1 MTQKTATITPEL
13 RGMGVLVA
21 SLLLLL
27 SLIRGQAHDLGL
39 VGYAVNWFFQVA
51 FGLGSFVIFGY
62 LVWWGWRLLVGRLPE
77 RPKRE
82 LFWFGGFL
90 LSMCVLLNVLAVAWP
105 AVGVFCRPLIHS
117 DAVTHFS
124 PLAYS
129 EVRDPIGGLPL
140 YLLYVDLPIVN
151 LRHLLSG
158 IGTTLVFSATA
169 IASLLGLTDV
179 HLLPLLKSAVKRW
192 RERPKREKKPAPL
205 KPKPKPIARVKLPQ
219 MAPPRPQPQPIAVE
233 PPAATPNR
241 RIRAYDLPAEEMLTE
256 PQKVDLADLKRE
268 LQKQAEVLEETLQN
282 FGIDAKVGDINCGP
296 TIASFEVHP
305 SVGVKVQRIKALEND
320 IALNLQARSIR
331 IIAPIPGKAAVGI
344 EIPNPRPQGV
354 VFKEMLAAYQASK
367 TKCGIPL
374 LLGKAVNGEAVITD
388 LAKMPHLIIA
398 GATGSGK
405 SVCVNAIIMS
415 ILLNMR
421 PDEIRL
427 LMIDPK
433 KVELTP
439 YSRLPHM
446 LAPVV
451 TEPHEACMALNWLV
465 KEMEKRYEICR
476 RVGVRNIAAFNSRK
490 RNIAK
495 EVELE
500 IDIPEHLPYIVG
512 IVDELADLMM
522 ASQSDI
528 ETPITRIAQMARAVG
543 IHLILATQRPSREVI
558 TGLIKAN
565 FPARIAFKVANRIN
579 SQIILDDTG
588 AESLLGNGDMLLLP
602 PGTSNLIRA
611 QGTYVSDADINAVIK
626 HICEQAPTDYQIE
639 SFRDAP
645 ELGSNGPGER
655 DSLYEDALSLVSA
668 TGVASTTYLQRKL
681 KVGYAR
687 AASIMDQLEA
697 NGVIG
702 PQEGAKPRRVL
713 VNED

>member
-13 RGMGVLVA
+13 RGMGVL
-21 SLLLLL
+21 LGTFLLLL
-27 SLIRGQAHDLGL
+27 SLLRGQAHDLGV
-39 VGYAVNWFFQVA
+39 VGFATSWFFQFT
-51 FGLGSFVIFGY
+51 FGLGSFMIVGY
-62 LVWWGWRLLVGRLPE
+62 LVWWSWRMLTGKLPE
-77 RPKRE
+77 RPRRE
-82 LFWFGGFL
+82 LIWFSTLL
-90 LSMCVLLNVLAVAWP
+90 LSVNVLLSVISVAWP
-105 AVGVFCRPLIHS
+105 GVAAFCRPLIYS
-117 DAVTHFS
+117 DTITHVA
-124 PLAYS
+124 PLAYG
-129 EVRDPIGGLPL
+129 EVRYPLGGLPL
-140 YLLYVDLPIVN
+140 YLLYTDLPLIN
-151 LRHLLSG
+151 LRHLLSS
-158 IGTTLVFSATA
+158 IGTTIIFSALA
-169 IASLLGLTDV
+169 AASILALTEIR
-179 HLLPLLKSAVKRW
+179 LLPLLKQALQK
-192 RERPKREKKPAPL
+192 RPKVTLKTPPRRVVLPKVPPPPS
-205 KPKPKPIARVKLPQ
+205 KPKPQQMPTPTPTSTRRV
-219 MAPPRPQPQPIAVE
+219 
-233 PPAATPNR
+233 
-241 RIRAYDLPAEEMLTE
+241 RAYDLPADNMLTE
-256 PQKVDLADLKRE
+256 PQHVDMADLKKE
-268 LQKQAEVLEETLQN
+268 LQKQAQVLEETLQN
-282 FGIDAKVGDINCGP
+282 FGIEAKVGEINCGP

-305 SVGVKVQRIKALEND
+305 SVGVKVQKIKALEND

-344 EIPNPRPQGV
+344 EIPNPKPQGV
-354 VFKEMLAAYQASK
+354 VFKEMLAAYHGSK
-367 TKCGIPL
+367 KKCGIPL

-465 KEMEKRYEICR
+465 KEMENRYEICR
-476 RVGVRNIAAFNSRK
+476 RVGVRNIDSFNCRK
-490 RNIAK
+490 RNVAK
-495 EVELE
+495 EAELE

-602 PGTSNLIRA
+602 PGTANLIRA
-611 QGTYVSDADINAVIK
+611 QGTYVSDNDINSVIA

-639 SFRDAP
+639 NFRDAP
-645 ELGSNGPGER
+645 GMGAQDASER
-655 DSLYEDALSLVSA
+655 DTLYEDALSLVTS
-668 TGVASTTYLQRKL
+668 TGVASTTFLQRKL

-687 AASIMDQLEA
+687 AASIMDQLEQ
-697 NGVIG
+697 NSIIG

-713 VNED
+713 TS